1 MKQIEK
7 KTPTFKFGNDSF
19 KQTWKS
25 LMPSNKTLNEKKKQK
40 TKTKQKKQKRQGKKR
55 PLKGVIFSSTISQ
68 VLV

>member
-25 LMPSNKTLNEKKKQK
+25 LMPSNKTLNEKNKKQK
-40 TKTKQKKQKRQGKKR
+40 QKKPEKTRKETTI
-55 PLKGVIFSSTISQ
+55 KGSYI
-68 VLV
+68 

>member
-25 LMPSNKTLNEKKKQK
+25 LMPSNKTLNEKNKKQK
-40 TKTKQKKQKRQGKKR
+40 QKQKQKKNRKDKERNDH
-55 PLKGVIFSSTISQ
+55 
-68 VLV
+68 

>member
-25 LMPSNKTLNEKKKQK
+25 LMPSNKTLNEKNKKQK
-40 TKTKQKKQKRQGKKR
+40 QKKTEKTRKETTI
-55 PLKGVIFSSTISQ
+55 KGSYI
-68 VLV
+68 

>member
-25 LMPSNKTLNEKKKQK
+25 LMPSNKTLNEKNKKQK
-40 TKTKQKKQKRQGKKR
+40 QKQKQQKNRKDKER
-55 PLKGVIFSSTISQ
+55 NDH
-68 VLV
+68 

>member
-25 LMPSNKTLNEKKKQK
+25 LMPSNKTLNEKNKKQK
-40 TKTKQKKQKRQGKKR
+40 QKQKKTEKTRKETTI
-55 PLKGVIFSSTISQ
+55 KGSYI
-68 VLV
+68 

>member
-25 LMPSNKTLNEKKKQK
+25 LMPSNKTLNEKKN
-40 TKTKQKKQKRQGKKR
+40 KKQKQNKKER
-55 PLKGVIFSSTISQ
+55 KDKERNDH
-68 VLV
+68 